1 MLRATI
7 RTTRGEVIP
16 LSFKNTSMDEVRV
29 RVARAGRKKF
39 PYGFVFTI
47 RGVPNE
53 H

>member
-1 MLRATI
+1 
-7 RTTRGEVIP
+7 
-16 LSFKNTSMDEVRV
+16 V